1 MIWNRLQRQAQN
13 AFGFSPT
20 EANGFL
26 ALLGLLA
33 VLVVGPLAVQSFWPS
48 PTLPPNPTDAALLD
62 QAVAAIQLEQRP
74 QAEAEVDK
82 PATRDFSPGPE
93 QVALRPFPFD
103 PNQLTEEQWKKLGLK
118 PWLAQRIVKYRS
130 RGGKFRIKAD
140 LKKIYG
146 FPELAYDQLQAY
158 IQLPES
164 LEKGWLNGQDQVVA
178 SARSAPPAPE
188 GERAHAPAPVRGRPA
203 PASFDLNQAD
213 TAQLR
218 AVRGIGPV
226 LAERI
231 IKFRRGL
238 GGFHS
243 LDQLQEVYGLPPEA
257 RQALLEVATL
267 PPAPAI
273 NGLAINQADVNT
285 LKTHPYLGYNL
296 AQVIVNYRQQHG
308 PFATPDD
315 LLKTQVI
322 DAEKLAKLRPYLKFE

>member
-1 MIWNRLQRQAQN
+1 MWGRLQRQAQN
-13 AFGFSPT
+13 AFGFSPV

-33 VLVVGPLAVQSFWPS
+33 VLVVGPLAVQSFWPR
-48 PTLPPNPTDAALLD
+48 PAPPPHPADVALLN
-62 QAVAAIQLEQRP
+62 QTAAAIELEQP
-74 QAEAEVDK
+74 SSLAEAPPDGR
-82 PATRDFSPGPE
+82 PDSRDFSPGPD
-93 QVALRPFPFD
+93 VAALRPFPFD
-103 PNQLTEEQWKKLGLK
+103 PNQATEEQWKKLGLK

-130 RGGKFRIKAD
+130 RGGKFRIKTD

-146 FPELAYDQLQAY
+146 FPEPAYDRLQAY

-164 LEKGWLNGQDQVVA
+164 LEKGWLNGQDQAVA
-178 SARSAPPAPE
+178 NPKARPEPA
-188 GERAHAPAPVRGRPA
+188 ADQAAVAPVPVRPA
-203 PASFDLNQAD
+203 LAKFDLNQAD

-231 IKFRRGL
+231 VKFRRGL
-238 GGFHS
+238 GGFHH

-257 RQALLEVATL
+257 RQALLAAATL
-267 PPAPAI
+267 PATPAVNP
-273 NGLAINQADVNT
+273 LAINQADVNT
-285 LKTHPYLGYNL
+285 LKVHPYLGYKL

-322 DAEKLAKLRPYLKFE
+322 DAEKLAKLRPYLKF